1 MFPIVDEGVAACDGV
16 EVEEAEVVA
25 EAVEEVVAE
34 AVAEGFFT
42 RPYHSI
48 DALYPL
54 HSLESQ
60 RAAHSSTV
68 EADSLEPQKVLKKLV
83 ETKRKKQLESKA
95 QESKEAE
102 KRV

>member
-16 EVEEAEVVA
+16 EVEEEEEA
-25 EAVEEVVAE
+25 EAVEAE
-34 AVAEGFFT
+34 EGFFT

-83 ETKRKKQLESKA
+83 ETKRKKQPGSKA

>member
-1 MFPIVDEGVAACDGV
+1 MLPIVDEGVAACDGV
-16 EVEEAEVVA
+16 EVEEAVA
-25 EAVEEVVAE
+25 EEEAE
-34 AVAEGFFT
+34 AVAEAEEGFFT

-48 DALYPL
+48 AALYPL

-60 RAAHSSTV
+60 REAHSSTV
-68 EADSLEPQKVLKKLV
+68 EADSLEPQKALKKLV
-83 ETKRKKQLESKA
+83 QTKRKKQLESKA

>member
-1 MFPIVDEGVAACDGV
+1 MFPIVDEGVAACEGV
-16 EVEEAEVVA
+16 EVEEEEEEA
-25 EAVEEVVAE
+25 EAVEAE
-34 AVAEGFFT
+34 EGFFT

-54 HSLESQ
+54 HSLEF
-60 RAAHSSTV
+60 RREAHSSTV
-68 EADSLEPQKVLKKLV
+68 EADSLKPQKVLKKLV
-83 ETKRKKQLESKA
+83 ETKRKKQLGSKA

>member
-16 EVEEAEVVA
+16 EVEAVAA
-25 EAVEEVVAE
+25 EAVEEAVEAE
-34 AVAEGFFT
+34 EGFFT

-54 HSLESQ
+54 HSLESP

-83 ETKRKKQLESKA
+83 ETKRKKQPGSKA

>member
-1 MFPIVDEGVAACDGV
+1 MFPIVDEGVAVCDGV
-16 EVEEAEVVA
+16 EVEEAEAVA
-25 EAVEEVVAE
+25 EAVE
-34 AVAEGFFT
+34 EGFFT

>member
-16 EVEEAEVVA
+16 EVEEEEEEEAEEEA
-25 EAVEEVVAE
+25 EAV
-34 AVAEGFFT
+34 EGFFT

-68 EADSLEPQKVLKKLV
+68 EADSLKPQKVLKKLV
-83 ETKRKKQLESKA
+83 ETKRKKQPGSKA

>member
-16 EVEEAEVVA
+16 EVEEEEEAEA
-25 EAVEEVVAE
+25 EAVEAE
-34 AVAEGFFT
+34 KGFFT

-83 ETKRKKQLESKA
+83 ETKRKKQPGSKA

>member
-16 EVEEAEVVA
+16 EVEEEA
-25 EAVEEVVAE
+25 EAVEEAE
-34 AVAEGFFT
+34 AEEGFFT

-68 EADSLEPQKVLKKLV
+68 EADSLKPQKVLKKLV
-83 ETKRKKQLESKA
+83 ETKRKKQPGSKA

>member
-1 MFPIVDEGVAACDGV
+1 MFPIVDEGVAACEGV
-16 EVEEAEVVA
+16 EVEAAVA
-25 EAVEEVVAE
+25 AVE
-34 AVAEGFFT
+34 EGFFT

-68 EADSLEPQKVLKKLV
+68 EADSLKPQKVLKKLV
-83 ETKRKKQLESKA
+83 ETKRKKQPGSKA

>member
-16 EVEEAEVVA
+16 EVEEEEEEEEEEEA
-25 EAVEEVVAE
+25 EAV
-34 AVAEGFFT
+34 EGFFT

-83 ETKRKKQLESKA
+83 ETKRKKQPGSKA

>member
-16 EVEEAEVVA
+16 EVEEEEEEEEEEEA
-25 EAVEEVVAE
+25 EAV
-34 AVAEGFFT
+34 EGFFT

-68 EADSLEPQKVLKKLV
+68 EADSLKPQKVLKKLV
-83 ETKRKKQLESKA
+83 ETKRKKQPGSKA